1 MAALHPVTLITGAS
15 AGIGTALARKFAA
28 KGHDLVLVARR
39 EAQLNTVAA
48 EIVAAG
54 GKLPVVVAID
64 LTRIDAPVRLAHELG
79 SRGLEP
85 EIVVN
90 NAGFGLVGRAAAL
103 DRGAQLAIID
113 LNVRALTDLSLAFVE
128 QLARHK
134 GGILNVASLAGFVPG
149 PGSAVYYASKAYVL
163 SFSDALLA
171 ELKPRGIRVTTLCP
185 GPVPTEFHLRAGA
198 PGEEKAGLLTR
209 SADVVALAGYKALM
223 AGRRSVVVGWPNQAV
238 AIASRLLPRGLVL
251 WLMAQVQA
259 QRHDVDLTA

>member
-1 MAALHPVTLITGAS
+1 MSRPAAIITGAS
-15 AGIGTALARKFAA
+15 SGIGRELARIFAA
-28 KGHDLVLVARR
+28 NGHTTVLVARR
-39 EAQLNTVAA
+39 A
-48 EIVAAG
+48 EPMLVLADEIAAAG
-54 GKLPVVVAID
+54 KPRPLVLAID
-64 LTRIDAPVRLAHELG
+64 VTAADAAARIAAFLAEHD
-79 SRGLEP
+79 LEAGY
-85 EIVVN
+85 VVN